1 MSISMSPAPTPTE
14 AAPLRLHL
22 LLPLAVLALFST
34 GLLLFR
40 LSYSGT
46 PYFSFLIWNLFLALI
61 PLAVS
66 TLYKWGQIRF
76 PGFGWLGFCLLF
88 WLPFFPNAPYIV
100 TDLIHLRHPLN
111 MPVWFDALLIFAFA
125 LCGLMAG
132 FLSLWDFEVAIAQR
146 LNRLYG
152 AVFALLVLFLS
163 GVGIYLG
170 RFLRWNSWDVLRHPR
185 AVLRDTLLPFLQP
198 EAFLSVLG
206 VIGVVFLFQACLYF
220 CFRQMFNQPSEPPSA
235 SSEGASFSA

>member
-1 MSISMSPAPTPTE
+1 MPILLSPSPTDEPS
-14 AAPLRLHL
+14 LRLHL

-40 LSYSGT
+40 LYYSGT

-66 TLYKWGQIRF
+66 TVYKWGQTRF
-76 PGFGWLGFCLLF
+76 PGLGWLGLCLLL

-132 FLSLWDFEVAIAQR
+132 FLSLWDFEGAIAQR
-146 LNRLYG
+146 LNRWVG
-152 AVFALLVLFLS
+152 ALFALGVLFLS
-163 GVGIYLG
+163 GIGIYLG
-170 RFLRWNSWDVLRHPR
+170 RFLRWNSWDLLRHPR
-185 AVLRDTLLPFLQP
+185 AVLQDTLMPFLQP

-206 VIGVVFLFQACLYF
+206 VIGFVFLFQACLYF
-220 CFRQMFNQPSEPPSA
+220 CFRQMFSLHRGTPAETAP
-235 SSEGASFSA
+235 